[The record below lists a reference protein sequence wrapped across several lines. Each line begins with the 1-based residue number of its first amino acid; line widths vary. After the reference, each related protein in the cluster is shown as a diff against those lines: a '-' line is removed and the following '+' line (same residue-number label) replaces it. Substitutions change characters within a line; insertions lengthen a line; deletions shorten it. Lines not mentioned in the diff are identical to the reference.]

1 MKVYQ
6 IRWTI
11 EVFFKECKQY
21 LNLGKC
27 KSSCFDAQ
35 IADTT
40 VTMLQHIMIPST
52 RDYKRINCQQ
62 TFGGLFA
69 AISKEMVELDL
80 VSRMIGIMWELIEVF
95 CSIVGIDFLELQE
108 QLFENE
114 QTMAIFS
121 RMLPE
126 RVLNKAA

>member
-1 MKVYQ
+1 
-6 IRWTI
+6 
-11 EVFFKECKQY
+11 
-21 LNLGKC
+21 
-27 KSSCFDAQ
+27 
-35 IADTT
+35 
-40 VTMLQHIMIPST
+40 
-52 RDYKRINCQQ
+52 
-62 TFGGLFA
+62 
-69 AISKEMVELDL
+69 
-80 VSRMIGIMWELIEVF
+80 MWELIEVF